1 MQCHKW
7 LPTAYWYSW
16 GSWALLAL
24 AKRGRARPSQKESNR
39 KAPDRKAGAF
49 LLSGRVLKELFEV
62 TGADLV
68 LEALEEEGVDLI
80 FGYPGG
86 ANLPIYQRLPEHP
99 KLKHILVRH
108 EQGAAHMADGYAR
121 ACGRP
126 GVVFATSG
134 PGALNLVTGL
144 CTAYMDS
151 VPMIAITG
159 QVNSTQVGRDA
170 FQESDVIGATSSVT
184 KHSYLV
190 TDIAQLPRVIHEAF
204 HIATTGRPGPVLIDI
219 CKDVQMAE
227 AESAPRAPFRL
238 AGYHLNGHVKLEDA
252 KVAAQA
258 LARAE
263 RPVILAGHGVLLSH
277 AEQALL
283 DVAEKSGVPVGTTLL
298 GIGGF
303 PVNHPLSLHMTGF
316 MGTGWCLKAV
326 QNADVLMMV
335 GMRVDDRVTAR
346 LADFA
351 PKVTTFIHVDIDG
364 SEMGKNVRP
373 HIELVADARNALE
386 AILPHIDSVD
396 ERRGA
401 WLTQIDAWRE
411 EHPLRYTHS
420 NGHLQPQDV
429 LIDMYKRCRNE
440 AVVVADVGQNQ
451 IWAALWWNYDRP
463 GLFINSGGAGTMGFA
478 LPAAIGAKFARP
490 DLDVWCVAGEGGFVM
505 TAQELSV
512 AVEHQLDIKI
522 VLLNNFSLGMVRQFQ
537 DDFYGGVRSQVELTH
552 IPDFV
557 KLADAYGLPGVR
569 VDKLADVGPAMDAA
583 VRTKG
588 PFLIDFRIDPE
599 ANVYPIVPLGE
610 SLNDFWEA
618 PQQ

>member
-1 MQCHKW
+1 M
-7 LPTAYWYSW
+7 
-16 GSWALLAL
+16 
-24 AKRGRARPSQKESNR
+24 
-39 KAPDRKAGAF
+39 
-49 LLSGRVLKELFEV
+49 
-62 TGADLV
+62 V
-68 LEALEEEGVDLI
+68 LEALQQEGVDLI

-86 ANLPIYQRLPEHP
+86 ANLPIYQRLPDHP

-121 ACGRP
+121 ASGRP

-190 TDIAQLPRVIHEAF
+190 TNIAQLPGVIHEAF
-204 HIATTGRPGPVLIDI
+204 HIATTGRSGPVLIDI

-227 AESAPRAPFRL
+227 AERVPRKRL
-238 AGYHLNGHVKLEDA
+238 DTPGYQPNGHVKLDRA
-252 KVAAQA
+252 QVPAAA
-258 LARAE
+258 LAHAE

-283 DVAEKSGVPVGTTLL
+283 DLAEKAGVPVGTTLL

-351 PKVTTFIHVDIDG
+351 PKVKTFIHVDIDE

-373 HIELVADARNALE
+373 HIELVAEARLALE
-386 AILPHIDSVD
+386 AMLPHVGKVEEHRDK
-396 ERRGA
+396 
-401 WLTQIDAWRE
+401 WLAQIDAWRE
-411 EHPLRYTHS
+411 EHPLRYRHS
-420 NGHLQPQDV
+420 NGQLQPQDV
-429 LIDMYKRCRNE
+429 LIEIGRRAKSE
-440 AVVVADVGQNQ
+440 AIVVADVGQNQ

-463 GLFINSGGAGTMGFA
+463 GLFINSGGSGTMGCA
-478 LPAAIGAKFARP
+478 LRAAIGAKCGRP
-490 DLDVWCVAGEGGFVM
+490 DLPVWCVAGEGGFVM

-512 AVEHQLDIKI
+512 AVEHQLDVKI

-537 DDFYGGVRSQVELTH
+537 DDFYGGVRSQVDLTH
-552 IPDFV
+552 MPDFV
-557 KLADAYGLPGVR
+557 KLCEAYGLPALR
-569 VDKLADVGPAMDAA
+569 VEKFEDIAPSFDAA
-583 VRTKG
+583 ERTKG

-599 ANVYPIVPLGE
+599 ANVSPIAPLGKA
-610 SLNDFWEA
+610 LNEFREA
-618 PQQ
+618 PEYA

>member
-1 MQCHKW
+1 MI
-7 LPTAYWYSW
+7 
-16 GSWALLAL
+16 
-24 AKRGRARPSQKESNR
+24 
-39 KAPDRKAGAF
+39 
-49 LLSGRVLKELFEV
+49 
-62 TGADLV
+62 
-68 LEALEEEGVDLI
+68 LEALEREGVEYI

-86 ANLPIYQRLPEHP
+86 ANLPIYQHLPEHP
-99 KLKHILVRH
+99 ELKHILVRH

-121 ACGRP
+121 ACGKP

-144 CTAYMDS
+144 ATAYMDS

-159 QVNSTQVGRDA
+159 QVASTQVGRDA
-170 FQESDVIGATSSVT
+170 FQETDVIGATSSVT

-190 TDIAQLPRVIHEAF
+190 TSIEQLPRVIHEAF

-219 CKDVQMAE
+219 CKDVQQANAE
-227 AESAPRAPFRL
+227 PVNLERL
-238 AGYHLNGHVKLEDA
+238 DIPGYQLNGHVDLDRAGEA
-252 KVAAQA
+252 ARAVAN
-258 LARAE
+258 AE
-263 RPVILAGHGVLLSH
+263 RPVILAGHGVILSH
-277 AEQALL
+277 AEAELREF
-283 DVAEKSGVPVGTTLL
+283 AEKAGAPVGTTLL
-298 GIGGF
+298 GVGAF

-316 MGTGWCLKAV
+316 MGTGWNLKAV

-351 PKVTTFIHVDIDG
+351 PKVKTFIHIDIDG

-373 HIELVADARNALE
+373 HIELVADAKNALE
-386 AILPHIDSVD
+386 AMTPQIGELH
-396 ERRGA
+396 EGRGR
-401 WLTQIDAWRE
+401 WFSQIDAWRE
-411 EHPLRYTHS
+411 EHPLKYTHS

-440 AVVVADVGQNQ
+440 AIVVADVGQNQ

-463 GLFINSGGAGTMGFA
+463 GLFLNSGGSGTMGFA
-478 LPAAIGAKFARP
+478 LPAAIGAKFGRP
-490 DLDVWCVAGEGGFVM
+490 DAAVWCVAGEGGFVM

-537 DDFYGGVRSQVELTH
+537 DNFYGGVRSQSDLSH
-552 IPDFV
+552 MPDFV
-557 KLADAYGLPGVR
+557 KLADAYGLPAVR
-569 VDKLADVGPAMDAA
+569 VDRFEEIGPAMDAA
-583 VRTKG
+583 ERTKG

-599 ANVYPIVPLGE
+599 ANVYPIVPLGKG
-610 SLNDFWEA
+610 LNDFWEA
-618 PQQ
+618 PDK

>member
-1 MQCHKW
+1 MI
-7 LPTAYWYSW
+7 
-16 GSWALLAL
+16 
-24 AKRGRARPSQKESNR
+24 
-39 KAPDRKAGAF
+39 
-49 LLSGRVLKELFEV
+49 
-62 TGADLV
+62 
-68 LEALEEEGVDLI
+68 LEALEREGVEYI

-86 ANLPIYQRLPEHP
+86 ANLPIYQHLHEHP

-121 ACGRP
+121 ACGKP
-126 GVVFATSG
+126 AVVFATSG

-159 QVNSTQVGRDA
+159 QVASTQVGRDA

-190 TDIAQLPRVIHEAF
+190 TKIDQLPRVIHEAF

-219 CKDVQMAE
+219 CKDVQQADAE
-227 AESAPRAPFRL
+227 RITPDRL
-238 AGYHLNGHVKLEDA
+238 EIPGYQLNGHVDLDLARE
-252 KVAAQA
+252 AAQA
-258 LARAE
+258 VASAE
-263 RPVILAGHGVLLSH
+263 RPVILAGHGVLLSG
-277 AEQALL
+277 AEAELKEF
-283 DVAEKSGVPVGTTLL
+283 AEKAGAPVGTTLL
-298 GIGGF
+298 GIGAF

-316 MGTGWCLKAV
+316 MGTGWNLKAV

-351 PKVTTFIHVDIDG
+351 PKVKTFIHIDIDG

-373 HIELVADARNALE
+373 QIELVADARNALE
-386 AILPHIDSVD
+386 AMTPNLGKLDAG
-396 ERRGA
+396 RGQ
-401 WLTQIDAWRE
+401 WLAQIDAWRE
-411 EHPLRYTHS
+411 EHPLKYTHT
-420 NGHLQPQDV
+420 NGDGLLQPQDV
-429 LIDMYKRCRNE
+429 LIDMYKRCDDD
-440 AVVVADVGQNQ
+440 AIVVADVGQNQ
-451 IWAALWWNYDRP
+451 IWAALWWNYNRP
-463 GLFINSGGAGTMGFA
+463 GLFLNSGGAGTMGFA

-490 DLDVWCVAGEGGFVM
+490 EKAVWCVAGEGGFVM

-512 AVEHQLDIKI
+512 AVEHQLDVKI

-537 DDFYGGVRSQVELTH
+537 DDFYGGVRSHSDLTH
-552 IPDFV
+552 MPDFV
-557 KLADAYGLPGVR
+557 KLSEAYGLPAVR
-569 VDKLADVGPAMDAA
+569 VDKLEEVGPAMDLAEK
-583 VRTKG
+583 TKG

-599 ANVYPIVPLGE
+599 ANVYPIVPLGK

-618 PQQ
+618 PEYD

>member
-1 MQCHKW
+1 MI
-7 LPTAYWYSW
+7 
-16 GSWALLAL
+16 
-24 AKRGRARPSQKESNR
+24 
-39 KAPDRKAGAF
+39 
-49 LLSGRVLKELFEV
+49 
-62 TGADLV
+62 
-68 LEALEEEGVDLI
+68 LEALEREGVEFI

-86 ANLPIYQRLPEHP
+86 ANLPIYQHLPEHP
-99 KLKHILVRH
+99 TLKHILVRH

-121 ACGRP
+121 ACGKP

-144 CTAYMDS
+144 ATAYMDS

-159 QVNSTQVGRDA
+159 QVASTQVGRDA
-170 FQESDVIGATSSVT
+170 FQETDVIGATSSVT

-190 TDIAQLPRVIHEAF
+190 TSIDQLPRVIHEAF

-219 CKDVQMAE
+219 CKDVQQASAE
-227 AESAPRAPFRL
+227 RIAPDRL
-238 AGYHLNGHVKLEDA
+238 DIPGYQLNGHVDLDR
-252 KVAAQA
+252 AAEAARA
-258 LARAE
+258 LAAAE
-263 RPVILAGHGVLLSH
+263 RPVILAGHGVILSH
-277 AEQALL
+277 AEAELMTF
-283 DVAEKSGVPVGTTLL
+283 AEKAGAPVGTTLL
-298 GIGGF
+298 GVGAF

-316 MGTGWCLKAV
+316 MGTGWNLKAV

-351 PKVTTFIHVDIDG
+351 PKVKTFIHIDIDG

-386 AILPHIDSVD
+386 AMTPHIGELQSG
-396 ERRGA
+396 RGQ
-401 WLTQIDAWRE
+401 WLSQIDAWRE
-411 EHPLRYTHS
+411 EHPLKYTHS

-429 LIDMYKRCRNE
+429 LIDMYRRC
-440 AVVVADVGQNQ
+440 ADDAIVVADVGQNQ

-463 GLFINSGGAGTMGFA
+463 GLFLNSGGSGTMGFA

-490 DLDVWCVAGEGGFVM
+490 EKAVWCVAGEGGFVM
-505 TAQELSV
+505 TMQELSV
-512 AVEHQLDIKI
+512 AVEHQLDVKI

-537 DDFYGGVRSQVELTH
+537 DDFYGGVRSQSDLTH
-552 IPDFV
+552 MPDFV
-557 KLADAYGLPGVR
+557 KLADAYGMPAIR
-569 VDKLADVGPAMDAA
+569 VDKFEEIRPAMDAA
-583 VRTKG
+583 EKTKG

-599 ANVYPIVPLGE
+599 ANVYPIVPLGK

-618 PQQ
+618 PDK

>member
-1 MQCHKW
+1 MI
-7 LPTAYWYSW
+7 
-16 GSWALLAL
+16 
-24 AKRGRARPSQKESNR
+24 
-39 KAPDRKAGAF
+39 
-49 LLSGRVLKELFEV
+49 
-62 TGADLV
+62 
-68 LEALEEEGVDLI
+68 LEALEREGVEFI

-86 ANLPIYQRLPEHP
+86 ANLPIYQHLPEHP

-121 ACGRP
+121 ACGKP

-190 TDIAQLPRVIHEAF
+190 TSIDQLPRVIHEAF

-219 CKDVQMAE
+219 CKDVQMAD
-227 AESAPRAPFRL
+227 AERVTPERL
-238 AGYHLNGHVKLEDA
+238 EIPGYQPNGHVDLSNA
-252 KVAAQA
+252 RLAARA
-258 LARAE
+258 LATAE
-263 RPVILAGHGVLLSH
+263 RPVILAGHGVLLSR
-277 AEQALL
+277 AEDELFKF
-283 DVAEKSGVPVGTTLL
+283 AEKAAAPVGTTLL
-298 GIGGF
+298 GIGAF

-316 MGTGWCLKAV
+316 MGTGWNLKAV

-351 PKVTTFIHVDIDG
+351 PKVKTFIHVDIDG

-386 AILPHIDSVD
+386 AMTPHVGELQA
-396 ERRGA
+396 ERGQ
-401 WLTQIDAWRE
+401 WLAQIDAWRE
-411 EHPLRYTHS
+411 EHPLKYTHS

-429 LIDMYKRCRNE
+429 LIDMYRRCRNE
-440 AVVVADVGQNQ
+440 AIVVADVGQNQ

-463 GLFINSGGAGTMGFA
+463 GLFLNSGGSGTMGFA
-478 LPAAIGAKFARP
+478 LPAAIGAKFGRP
-490 DLDVWCVAGEGGFVM
+490 DKTVWCVAGEGGFVM

-512 AVEHQLDIKI
+512 AVEHQLDVKI

-537 DDFYGGVRSQVELTH
+537 DDFYGGVRSQVDLTH
-552 IPDFV
+552 MPDFV
-557 KLADAYGLPGVR
+557 KLADAYGLPAVR
-569 VDKLADVGPAMDAA
+569 VDKLEEIGPAMDAA
-583 VRTKG
+583 ERTKG

-599 ANVYPIVPLGE
+599 AKVYPIVPLGK

-618 PQQ
+618 PDK

>member
-1 MQCHKW
+1 M
-7 LPTAYWYSW
+7 
-16 GSWALLAL
+16 
-24 AKRGRARPSQKESNR
+24 
-39 KAPDRKAGAF
+39 
-49 LLSGRVLKELFEV
+49 
-62 TGADLV
+62 V
-68 LEALEEEGVDLI
+68 LEALEREGVDYI

-86 ANLPIYQRLPEHP
+86 ANLPIYQHLAEFP

-151 VPMIAITG
+151 VPMVAITG
-159 QVNSTQVGRDA
+159 QVVSTQVGRDA

-190 TDIAQLPRVIHEAF
+190 TKIDQLPRVIHEAF

-219 CKDVQMAE
+219 CKDVQQAE
-227 AESAPRAPFRL
+227 ADGVTPDRSPAARRADFDIP
-238 AGYHLNGHVKLEDA
+238 GYRLNGHVNLSEA
-252 KVAAQA
+252 RRAAEA
-258 LARAE
+258 LSRAE

-277 AEQALL
+277 AEAQLQDL
-283 DVAEKSGVPVGTTLL
+283 AEAAAAPVGTTLL
-298 GIGGF
+298 GIGSF
-303 PVNHPLSLHMTGF
+303 PVKHPLSLHMTGF
-316 MGTGWCLKAV
+316 MGTGWNLKAV

-351 PKVTTFIHVDIDG
+351 PKVKTFIHIDIDG

-373 HIELVADARNALE
+373 QIELVADAKQAL
-386 AILPHIDSVD
+386 AAMQPHVGSLDGGRS
-396 ERRGA
+396 E
-401 WLTQIDAWRE
+401 WLTQIDRWRE
-411 EHPLRYTHS
+411 EHPLRYKHS

-429 LIDMYKRCRNE
+429 LIDMYRRADNE
-440 AVVVADVGQNQ
+440 AIVVADVGQNQ

-478 LPAAIGAKFARP
+478 LPAALGAKFARP
-490 DLDVWCVAGEGGFVM
+490 DLPVWCVAGEGGFVM

-512 AVEHQLDIKI
+512 AVEHQLDVKI

-537 DDFYGGVRSQVELTH
+537 DDFYGGIRSQVDLTH
-552 IPDFV
+552 MPDFV
-557 KLADAYGLPGVR
+557 KLSEAYGM
-569 VDKLADVGPAMDAA
+569 PAMRVEKFADIAPAFDAA
-583 VRTKG
+583 ERTSG

-599 ANVYPIVPLGE
+599 ANVYPIVPLGK
-610 SLNDFWEA
+610 SLNEFWEM
-618 PQQ
+618 PEK

>member
-1 MQCHKW
+1 M
-7 LPTAYWYSW
+7 
-16 GSWALLAL
+16 
-24 AKRGRARPSQKESNR
+24 
-39 KAPDRKAGAF
+39 
-49 LLSGRVLKELFEV
+49 
-62 TGADLV
+62 V
-68 LEALEEEGVDLI
+68 LEALEREGVEFI

-86 ANLPIYQRLPEHP
+86 ANLPIYQHLPEHP
-99 KLKHILVRH
+99 KLRHILVRH

-121 ACGRP
+121 ACGKP

-151 VPMIAITG
+151 VPMVAITG

-190 TDIAQLPRVIHEAF
+190 TSIDQLPRVIHEAF

-219 CKDVQMAE
+219 CKDVQQAE
-227 AESAPRAPFRL
+227 AERVTPERL
-238 AGYHLNGHVKLEDA
+238 EIPGYRLNGHVDLGDAEKAA
-252 KVAAQA
+252 KV
-258 LARAE
+258 LSSAE

-277 AEQALL
+277 AERELMQL
-283 DVAEKSGVPVGTTLL
+283 AEKAGVPVGTTLL
-298 GIGGF
+298 GIGAF
-303 PVNHPLSLHMTGF
+303 PVQHPLSLHMTGF
-316 MGTGWCLKAV
+316 MGTGWNLKAV

-351 PKVTTFIHVDIDG
+351 PRVKTFIHVDIDG
-364 SEMGKNVRP
+364 SEMGKNVRS
-373 HIELVADARNALE
+373 HIELVADARNAME
-386 AILPHIDSVD
+386 AMIPHVGPLDAG
-396 ERRGA
+396 RGR
-401 WLTQIDAWRE
+401 WLAQIDAWRE
-411 EHPLRYTHS
+411 EHPLRFTRS

-429 LIDMYKRCRNE
+429 LIDMYRRCRSE
-440 AVVVADVGQNQ
+440 AIVVADVGQNQ

-478 LPAAIGAKFARP
+478 LPAAIGAKFGRP
-490 DLDVWCVAGEGGFVM
+490 ELPVWCVAGEGGFVM

-512 AVEHQLDIKI
+512 AVEHQLDVKI
-522 VLLNNFSLGMVRQFQ
+522 VILNNSSLGMVRQFQ
-537 DDFYGGVRSQVELTH
+537 DDFYGGVRSQVDLTH
-552 IPDFV
+552 MPDFV
-557 KLADAYGLPGVR
+557 KLAEAYGLPAMR
-569 VDKLADVGPAMDAA
+569 VDRLADVAQAMDAA
-583 VRTKG
+583 ERVKG

-599 ANVYPIVPLGE
+599 ANVYPIVPLGK

-618 PQQ
+618 PDK

>member
-1 MQCHKW
+1 MI
-7 LPTAYWYSW
+7 
-16 GSWALLAL
+16 
-24 AKRGRARPSQKESNR
+24 
-39 KAPDRKAGAF
+39 
-49 LLSGRVLKELFEV
+49 
-62 TGADLV
+62 
-68 LEALEEEGVDLI
+68 LEALEREGVEII

-86 ANLPIYQRLPEHP
+86 ANLPIYQHLPEHP

-121 ACGRP
+121 ACGKP

-144 CTAYMDS
+144 CNAYMDS

-184 KHSYLV
+184 KHNYLV
-190 TDIAQLPRVIHEAF
+190 TSIDQLPRVIHEAF

-219 CKDVQMAE
+219 CKDVQMAV
-227 AESAPRAPFRL
+227 AERVTPTRL
-238 AGYHLNGHVKLEDA
+238 DIPGYQPNGHVNLDRARE
-252 KVAAQA
+252 AAHA
-258 LARAE
+258 LAAAE
-263 RPVILAGHGVLLSH
+263 RPVILAGHGVLLSR
-277 AEQALL
+277 AEPELFQL
-283 DVAEKSGVPVGTTLL
+283 AEKAAAPVGTTLM
-298 GIGGF
+298 GIGAF

-316 MGTGWCLKAV
+316 MGTGWNLKAV

-351 PKVTTFIHVDIDG
+351 PKVKTFIHIDIDG
-364 SEMGKNVRP
+364 AEMGKNVRP

-386 AILPHIDSVD
+386 AMTPHIGALQPG
-396 ERRGA
+396 RGQ
-401 WLTQIDAWRE
+401 WLAQIDAWRE
-411 EHPLRYTHS
+411 EHPLKYTHS

-429 LIDMYKRCRNE
+429 LIDMYRRCRNE
-440 AVVVADVGQNQ
+440 AIVVADVGQNQ

-463 GLFINSGGAGTMGFA
+463 GIFINSGGLGTMGFA
-478 LPAAIGAKFARP
+478 LPAAIGAKFGRP
-490 DLDVWCVAGEGGFVM
+490 DLPVWCVAGEGGFVM

-512 AVEHQLDIKI
+512 AVEHKLDIKI

-537 DDFYGGVRSQVELTH
+537 DDFYGGVRSQVDLTQM
-552 IPDFV
+552 PDFV
-557 KLADAYGLPGVR
+557 KLADAYGLPAVR

-583 VRTKG
+583 ERTKG
-588 PFLIDFRIDPE
+588 PFLIDFHIDPE
-599 ANVYPIVPLGE
+599 ANVYPIVPLGK

-618 PQQ
+618 PDK

>member
-1 MQCHKW
+1 M
-7 LPTAYWYSW
+7 
-16 GSWALLAL
+16 
-24 AKRGRARPSQKESNR
+24 
-39 KAPDRKAGAF
+39 
-49 LLSGRVLKELFEV
+49 
-62 TGADLV
+62 V
-68 LEALEEEGVDLI
+68 LEALEREGVEYI

-86 ANLPIYQRLPEHP
+86 ANLPIYQHLHEFP

-121 ACGRP
+121 AGGKP

-151 VPMIAITG
+151 VPMVAITG
-159 QVNSTQVGRDA
+159 QVVSTQVGRDA

-190 TDIAQLPRVIHEAF
+190 TKIDQLPRVIHEAF

-219 CKDVQMAE
+219 CKDVQQAAAE
-227 AESAPRAPFRL
+227 RVTPERL
-238 AGYHLNGHVKLEDA
+238 EIAGYRLNGHVNLDEA
-252 KVAAQA
+252 RRAAQA
-258 LARAE
+258 LSRAE

-277 AEQALL
+277 AEAQLQEL
-283 DVAEKSGVPVGTTLL
+283 AEAAATPVGTTLL
-298 GIGGF
+298 GIGAF
-303 PVNHPLSLHMTGF
+303 PVKHPLSLHMTGF
-316 MGTGWCLKAV
+316 MGTGWNLKAV

-351 PKVTTFIHVDIDG
+351 PKVKTFIHIDIDG

-373 HIELVADARNALE
+373 HIELIADAKQAL
-386 AILPHIDSVD
+386 AAMQPHVGSLNHGRA
-396 ERRGA
+396 E
-401 WLTQIDAWRE
+401 WLNQIDRWRE
-411 EHPLRYTHS
+411 EHPLRYKHS
-420 NGHLQPQDV
+420 NGQLQPQDV
-429 LIDMYKRCRNE
+429 LIDMYRRAHSE
-440 AVVVADVGQNQ
+440 AIVVADVGQNQ

-478 LPAAIGAKFARP
+478 LPAALGAKFARP
-490 DLDVWCVAGEGGFVM
+490 DVPVWCVAGEGGFVM

-512 AVEHQLDIKI
+512 AVEHQLDVKI

-537 DDFYGGVRSQVELTH
+537 DDFYGGVRSQVDLTH
-552 IPDFV
+552 MPDFV
-557 KLADAYGLPGVR
+557 KLSEAYGMPARR
-569 VDKLADVGPAMDAA
+569 VERFEDIAPAFDAA
-583 VRTKG
+583 ERTRG

-599 ANVYPIVPLGE
+599 ANVYPIVPLGK
-610 SLNDFWEA
+610 SLNEFWEM
-618 PQQ
+618 PEK

>member
-1 MQCHKW
+1 M
-7 LPTAYWYSW
+7 
-16 GSWALLAL
+16 
-24 AKRGRARPSQKESNR
+24 
-39 KAPDRKAGAF
+39 
-49 LLSGRVLKELFEV
+49 
-62 TGADLV
+62 V
-68 LEALEEEGVDLI
+68 LEALEQEGVDLI

-86 ANLPIYQRLPEHP
+86 ANLPIYQRLPDHP

-190 TDIAQLPRVIHEAF
+190 THLSQLPHVIHEAF

-227 AESAPRAPFRL
+227 AERIPRKTVDIP
-238 AGYHLNGHVKLEDA
+238 GYHLNGHVQLDRA
-252 KVAAQA
+252 QVAAAA
-258 LARAE
+258 LANAE

-277 AEQALL
+277 AEEALL
-283 DVAEKSGVPVGTTLL
+283 ELAEKAGVPVGTTLL
-298 GIGGF
+298 GIGAF

-335 GMRVDDRVTAR
+335 GMRVDDRVTAK

-351 PKVTTFIHVDIDG
+351 PKVKTFIHVDIDG

-373 HIELVADARNALE
+373 HIELVADAKNALE
-386 AILPHIDSVD
+386 AMLPHVVSVD
-396 ERRGA
+396 EGRGA

-429 LIDMYKRCRNE
+429 LIDMYKRCDNE
-440 AVVVADVGQNQ
+440 AIVVADVGQNQ

-490 DLDVWCVAGEGGFVM
+490 DVPVWCVAGEGGFVM

-512 AVEHQLDIKI
+512 AVEHNLDIKI

-537 DDFYGGVRSQVELTH
+537 DDFYGGVRSQVDLTH
-552 IPDFV
+552 MPDFV
-557 KLADAYGLPGVR
+557 KLAEAYGLPAVR

-583 VRTKG
+583 ERTKG

-599 ANVYPIVPLGE
+599 ANVYPIVPLGKG
-610 SLNDFWEA
+610 LNEFWEA
-618 PQQ
+618 PIGE

>member
-1 MQCHKW
+1 M
-7 LPTAYWYSW
+7 
-16 GSWALLAL
+16 
-24 AKRGRARPSQKESNR
+24 
-39 KAPDRKAGAF
+39 
-49 LLSGRVLKELFEV
+49 
-62 TGADLV
+62 V
-68 LEALEEEGVDLI
+68 LEALEREGVEYI

-86 ANLPIYQRLPEHP
+86 ANLPIYQHLPEHP

-121 ACGRP
+121 ACGKP

-190 TDIAQLPRVIHEAF
+190 TKIDQLPRVIHEAF

-219 CKDVQMAE
+219 CKDVQQADADRINTE
-227 AESAPRAPFRL
+227 YLDLP
-238 AGYHLNGHVKLEDA
+238 GYKLNGHVNLDGA
-252 KVAAQA
+252 RQAAHA

-277 AEQALL
+277 GERELMQLAEA
-283 DVAEKSGVPVGTTLL
+283 AATPVGTTLL
-298 GIGGF
+298 GIGAF
-303 PVNHPLSLHMTGF
+303 PVKHPLSLHMTGF

-335 GMRVDDRVTAR
+335 GMRVDDRVTAK
-346 LADFA
+346 LSEFA
-351 PKVTTFIHVDIDG
+351 PNVKTFIHVDIDE

-373 HIELVADARNALE
+373 HIELVADARLALE
-386 AILPHIDSVD
+386 AMLPHVD
-396 ERRGA
+396 RVQEDRGK
-401 WLTQIDAWRE
+401 WLAQIDAWRE
-411 EHPLRYTHS
+411 EHPLRYKHS
-420 NGHLQPQDV
+420 NGKLQPQDV
-429 LIDMYKRCRNE
+429 LIDMYKRAESE
-440 AVVVADVGQNQ
+440 AIIVADVGQNQ

-463 GLFINSGGAGTMGFA
+463 GLFINSGGSGTMGFA
-478 LPAAIGAKFARP
+478 LPAALGAKFARP
-490 DLDVWCVAGEGGFVM
+490 DLPVWCVAGEGGFVM

-512 AVEHQLDIKI
+512 AVEHQLDVKI

-537 DDFYGGVRSQVELTH
+537 DDFYGGVRSQVDLTH
-552 IPDFV
+552 MPDFV
-557 KLADAYGLPGVR
+557 KLAEAYGLPALR
-569 VDKLADVGPAMDAA
+569 VEKFEDIAPSFDAA
-583 VRTKG
+583 ERTKG

-599 ANVYPIVPLGE
+599 ANVYPIVPLGKG
-610 SLNDFWEA
+610 LNEFREA
-618 PQQ
+618 PEYA

>member
-1 MQCHKW
+1 M
-7 LPTAYWYSW
+7 
-16 GSWALLAL
+16 
-24 AKRGRARPSQKESNR
+24 
-39 KAPDRKAGAF
+39 
-49 LLSGRVLKELFEV
+49 
-62 TGADLV
+62 V
-68 LEALEEEGVDLI
+68 LEALEQEGVDLI

-86 ANLPIYQRLPEHP
+86 ANLPIYQRLPDHP

-190 TDIAQLPRVIHEAF
+190 THISQLPRVIHEAF

-227 AESAPRAPFRL
+227 AEPIARQRVDI
-238 AGYHLNGHVKLEDA
+238 AGYHLNGHVKLDQAQLAA
-252 KVAAQA
+252 KA
-258 LARAE
+258 LAEAKQ
-263 RPVILAGHGVLLSH
+263 PVILAGHGVLLSH

-283 DVAEKSGVPVGTTLL
+283 DLAEKAGTPVGTTLL

-351 PKVTTFIHVDIDG
+351 PKVKTFIHVDIDD

-386 AILPHIDSVD
+386 TMLPHVGALD
-396 ERRGA
+396 EDRGK
-401 WLTQIDAWRE
+401 WLAQIDAWRE

-429 LIDMYKRCRNE
+429 LIDMYRRCRSE
-440 AVVVADVGQNQ
+440 AIVVADVGQNQ

-478 LPAAIGAKFARP
+478 LPAAIGAKFAQP
-490 DLDVWCVAGEGGFVM
+490 DKAVWCVAGEGGFVM

-512 AVEHQLDIKI
+512 AVEHNLDIKI

-537 DDFYGGVRSQVELTH
+537 DDFSGGVRSQVELTH

-569 VDKLADVGPAMDAA
+569 VDSLAGVAAAMDAA
-583 VRTKG
+583 ERTKG

-599 ANVYPIVPLGE
+599 ANVYPIVPLGK

-618 PQQ
+618 PLQ

>member
-1 MQCHKW
+1 M
-7 LPTAYWYSW
+7 
-16 GSWALLAL
+16 
-24 AKRGRARPSQKESNR
+24 
-39 KAPDRKAGAF
+39 
-49 LLSGRVLKELFEV
+49 
-62 TGADLV
+62 V
-68 LEALEEEGVDLI
+68 LEALEREGVEYI

-86 ANLPIYQRLPEHP
+86 ANLPIYQHLHEFP

-151 VPMIAITG
+151 VPMVAITG
-159 QVNSTQVGRDA
+159 QVVSTQVGRDA

-190 TDIAQLPRVIHEAF
+190 TKIDQLPRVIHEAF

-219 CKDVQMAE
+219 CKDVQQAE
-227 AESAPRAPFRL
+227 ANRVTPERL
-238 AGYHLNGHVKLEDA
+238 EIPGYRLNGHVSLDDA
-252 KVAAQA
+252 RRAAEA
-258 LARAE
+258 MSAAE

-277 AEQALL
+277 AEPQLQEF
-283 DVAEKSGVPVGTTLL
+283 AEAAAAPVGTTLL
-298 GIGGF
+298 GIGAF
-303 PVNHPLSLHMTGF
+303 PVKHPLSLHMTGF
-316 MGTGWCLKAV
+316 MGTGWNLKAV

-351 PKVTTFIHVDIDG
+351 PKVKTFIHIDIDG

-373 HIELVADARNALE
+373 HIELVADAKQAL
-386 AILPHIDSVD
+386 AAMQPHLGSLDGGRS
-396 ERRGA
+396 E
-401 WLTQIDAWRE
+401 WLNQIDRWRE
-411 EHPLRYTHS
+411 EHPLRYKHS

-429 LIDMYKRCRNE
+429 LIDMYRRAHSE
-440 AVVVADVGQNQ
+440 AIVVADVGQNQ

-478 LPAAIGAKFARP
+478 LPAALGAKLARP
-490 DLDVWCVAGEGGFVM
+490 DVPVWCVAGEGGFVM

-512 AVEHQLDIKI
+512 AVEHQLDVKI

-537 DDFYGGVRSQVELTH
+537 DDFYGGVRSQVDLTH
-552 IPDFV
+552 MPDFV
-557 KLADAYGLPGVR
+557 KLSEAYGMPARR
-569 VDKLADVGPAMDAA
+569 VERFEDIGPAFDAA
-583 VRTKG
+583 ERTRG

-599 ANVYPIVPLGE
+599 ANVYPIVPLGK
-610 SLNDFWEA
+610 SLNEFWEM
-618 PQQ
+618 PER

>member
-1 MQCHKW
+1 M
-7 LPTAYWYSW
+7 
-16 GSWALLAL
+16 
-24 AKRGRARPSQKESNR
+24 
-39 KAPDRKAGAF
+39 
-49 LLSGRVLKELFEV
+49 VLQ
-62 TGADLV
+62 
-68 LEALEEEGVDLI
+68 ALEREGVELI

-86 ANLPIYQRLPEHP
+86 ANLPIYQRLPNHP

-121 ACGRP
+121 ACGKP

-190 TDIAQLPRVIHEAF
+190 TKIDQLPRVIHEAF

-219 CKDVQMAE
+219 CKDVQQAE
-227 AESAPRAPFRL
+227 AESVPRERL
-238 AGYHLNGHVKLEDA
+238 EIPGYKLNGHVDLNRA
-252 KVAAQA
+252 KEAAIA
-258 LARAE
+258 LATAE
-263 RPVILAGHGVLLSH
+263 RPVVLAGHGVLLSH
-277 AEQALL
+277 AEEALREL
-283 DVAEKSGVPVGTTLL
+283 AERAAVPVGTTLL
-298 GIGGF
+298 GIGAF

-316 MGTGWCLKAV
+316 MGTGWNLKAV

-335 GMRVDDRVTAR
+335 GMRVDDRVTAK

-351 PKVTTFIHVDIDG
+351 PQVKTFIHIDIDG

-373 HIELVADARNALE
+373 QIELVADAKQAIN
-386 AILPHIDSVD
+386 AILPHLP
-396 ERRGA
+396 EPAKGRGT
-401 WLTQIDAWRE
+401 WLAQIDAWRE

-440 AVVVADVGQNQ
+440 AIVVADVGQNQ

-463 GLFINSGGAGTMGFA
+463 GLFLNSGGSGTMGFA

-490 DLDVWCVAGEGGFVM
+490 ELPVWCVAGEGGFVM

-512 AVEHQLDIKI
+512 AVEHQLDVKI

-537 DDFYGGVRSQVELTH
+537 DDFYGGVRSQVDLTH
-552 IPDFV
+552 MPDFV
-557 KLADAYGLPGVR
+557 KLAEAYGLPARR
-569 VDKLADVGPAMDAA
+569 VEKFSEIAPAMDAA
-583 VRTKG
+583 ERIKG

-599 ANVYPIVPLGE
+599 ANVYPIVPLGK

-618 PQQ
+618 PESNA